1 MQPKQDAALDP
12 AELGRMDAVVG
23 HAATLGV
30 RVVLDV
36 HNYGYGYGHLVGSA
50 QTPDSSLADLWRRLA
65 THYAQVPNVIYG
77 IMNEPHDQAPE
88 QWLTAANAAIAAIR
102 ATGARQ
108 EILVPG
114 TFHTNGA
121 SWVRQGNSTGFAD
134 HVQDPAGNMAFEVHQ
149 YNDRNQS
156 GSSTT
161 PLHPMIGAQR
171 LQDVTAWAEAHGHRL
186 FLGEFGAGPEPES
199 LLAMQ
204 NQLAFMQ
211 AHAAV
216 WQGGTAWSGG
226 PWWPKGNPWALDDV
240 SGVIAPQVRAAPT
253 FRRAPLRR
261 RSMTQQAMREPLV
274 PQPRPRTAPL
284 SHDPDGWRLLRLD
297 ADTRRLARMRF
308 AEAAGITRH
317 AYNRRS
323 GHLLL
328 GGIASLAL
336 AIGAGEYGLVTP
348 ADARRLFWAVL
359 AATAV
364 IVPLLILRRTA
375 QIAPALARGYAAAD
389 GSIGGFFIE
398 MRGYL
403 PLSIGTAILIAP
415 AAAGL
420 ALGPWTLLVQ
430 VAVVFGV
437 VTPACH
443 PGRPRSRHPTVATPA
458 RRPATL
464 AGRVRR
470 GWHAVHACRHR
481 ARGWLYLLQR

>member
-1 MQPKQDAALDP
+1 MLAVLCGAPSAAALELLGVNLAGAEFGIPDMEHGGTHSGQYGRDYTYPTATELDGVAAAGLNVVRIPFSWERMQPKQDAALDP

-240 SGVIAPQVRAAPT
+240 SGVIAPQVR
-253 FRRAPLRR
+253 
-261 RSMTQQAMREPLV
+261 
-274 PQPRPRTAPL
+274 
-284 SHDPDGWRLLRLD
+284 
-297 ADTRRLARMRF
+297 
-308 AEAAGITRH
+308 
-317 AYNRRS
+317 
-323 GHLLL
+323 
-328 GGIASLAL
+328 
-336 AIGAGEYGLVTP
+336 
-348 ADARRLFWAVL
+348 
-359 AATAV
+359 
-364 IVPLLILRRTA
+364 
-375 QIAPALARGYAAAD
+375 
-389 GSIGGFFIE
+389 
-398 MRGYL
+398 
-403 PLSIGTAILIAP
+403 
-415 AAAGL
+415 
-420 ALGPWTLLVQ
+420 
-430 VAVVFGV
+430 
-437 VTPACH
+437 
-443 PGRPRSRHPTVATPA
+443 
-458 RRPATL
+458 
-464 AGRVRR
+464 
-470 GWHAVHACRHR
+470 
-481 ARGWLYLLQR
+481 LLQRFVGHH